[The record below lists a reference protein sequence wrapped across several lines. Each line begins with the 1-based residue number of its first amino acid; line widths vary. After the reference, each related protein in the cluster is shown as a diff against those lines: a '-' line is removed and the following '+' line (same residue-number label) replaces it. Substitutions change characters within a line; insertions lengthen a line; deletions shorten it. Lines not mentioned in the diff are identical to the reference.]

1 VRRQQSANRVQLLKF
16 LPRADEF
23 VIFPCESSLG
33 LRVRKLGEQ
42 QTHLLAVVNRPW
54 GFLLDNDLE
63 TRTQEEKRQAFL
75 RSKGLE
81 QEEVSFAS
89 GIEVDHVFQRRDWNP
104 GDTEGNRHYPQA
116 FFGLVPYGSGR
127 DRKTRA
133 AERKEISDACGQSRA
148 CRSL

>member
-1 VRRQQSANRVQLLKF
+1 VSRQQSANRVQLLKF

-23 VIFPCESSLG
+23 VIFPRESSLG
-33 LRVRKLGEQ
+33 LRVSKLGEK
-42 QTHLLAVVNRPW
+42 QTHLLAVVNRPR

-63 TRTQEEKRQAFL
+63 AGAQEEKRQAFL
-75 RSKGLE
+75 RSEGLE

-104 GDTEGNRHYPQA
+104 GDTAGNRHYPQA
-116 FFGLVPYGSGR
+116 FFGLVSYGSGR
-127 DRKTRA
+127 DRKTRVA
-133 AERKEISDACGQSRA
+133 KREKISDAYDQNRI